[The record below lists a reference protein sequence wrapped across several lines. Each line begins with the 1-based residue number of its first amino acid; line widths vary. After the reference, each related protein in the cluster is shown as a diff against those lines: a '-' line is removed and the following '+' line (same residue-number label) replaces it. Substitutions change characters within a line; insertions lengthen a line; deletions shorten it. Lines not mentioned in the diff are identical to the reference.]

1 MTKKVVTMKMFCLDK
16 PSKCMLNKSSIPRT
30 RNTNQEKA
38 NEKLNS
44 YPSEIVY
51 FALRTKAMLNYQIPL
66 NSKAVM
72 GCGFVKYTVYVY
84 FKKNSVILKKWSKC
98 VYFPSLDLII
108 RSIKITKT
116 CYYIYIICYSL
127 FKRCRLTSYCLI
139 EVYICMISCS
149 ISKTLSVVCS
159 ATHCLL
165 NKVRV
170 KEDVSLF
177 S

>member
-44 YPSEIVY
+44 YPSKIVC
-51 FALRTKAMLNYQIPL
+51 FALRKKAMLNYQIPL

-72 GCGFVKYTVYVY
+72 GCVGSLNTVYVY

-108 RSIKITKT
+108 LSIKITKT
-116 CYYIYIICYSL
+116 CYYIYIYIYIML
-127 FKRCRLTSYCLI
+127 F
-139 EVYICMISCS
+139 
-149 ISKTLSVVCS
+149 VV
-159 ATHCLL
+159 
-165 NKVRV
+165 
-170 KEDVSLF
+170 
-177 S
+177 